1 MKMNLKLLV
10 AITAIAALPFMA
22 HAQQGNRNQ
31 PPPPAGPK
39 PTSADVQRVVA
50 IITADKAKTRAYCDM
65 IALEDQISQAEQA
78 KDGKKAEQ
86 LANQAD
92 QVAQKLGPEYNKLM
106 DNLQQ
111 IDPGSSE
118 GQKLAAAFEPLDK
131 LCTPKR

>member
-10 AITAIAALPFMA
+10 AICAIAALPFMA

-31 PPPPAGPK
+31 PPPAGPK

-50 IITADKAKTRAYCDM
+50 IITADKAKTQAYCDM
-65 IALEDQISQAEQA
+65 IKLEDQISEAEQA

-92 QVAQKLGPEYNKLM
+92 RVAQKLGPEYNKLM

-118 GQKLAAAFEPLDK
+118 GQKLSAGFAPLDK
-131 LCTPKR
+131 HCAPKR